1 MKVLLIE
8 DNRAIAKNIKNY
20 LTLDN
25 WVVEVVFD
33 GMVWLQKIRDNR
45 YDIVILDYMLPG
57 MDGVSI
63 ISEVRKNS
71 SVPIIMITA
80 LDDRNHIL
88 VGLESGTDDYLIK
101 PFDLKELEIR
111 MSNILK
117 RTLPVSLEVY
127 SFEDIIFDATHRTV
141 TKNHIPIHLY
151 LKEYMIVE
159 YLLQHIGKPVPRSE
173 IIEYIWWG
181 EHLFEKDNLDVYI
194 SGIRK
199 KLTPWFIQTIK
210 GYGYMISP
218 SV

>member
-33 GMVWLQKIRDNR
+33 GIVWFQKIRDNR

-88 VGLESGTDDYLIK
+88 VGLESGADDYLIK

-127 SFEDIIFDATHRTV
+127 LFEDIIFDATHRTV
-141 TKNHIPIHLY
+141 TKNHIPVHLY

-159 YLLQHIGKPVPRSE
+159 YLLQYIGKPVPRSE

-181 EHLFEKDNLDVYI
+181 EYLFEKDNLDVYI

-210 GYGYMISP
+210 GYGYMISS

>member
-1 MKVLLIE
+1 MKALLIE

-20 LTLDN
+20 LMLDN

-33 GMVWLQKIRDNR
+33 GLEWYQKIRDNR
-45 YDIVILDYMLPG
+45 YDIVILDYMLPH

-63 ISEVRKNS
+63 ISEIRKTS

-88 VGLESGTDDYLIK
+88 VGLESGADDYLIK

-117 RTLPVSLEVY
+117 RTLPASQEVY
-127 SFEDIIFDATHRTV
+127 SIGDVTFDATHRIV
-141 TKNHIPIHLY
+141 TKDDAPVHLY
-151 LKEYMIVE
+151 PKEYMIVE
-159 YLLQHIGKPVPRSE
+159 YLLQHVGKPVPRSE

-181 EHLFEKDNLDVYI
+181 EYLFEKDNLDVYI
-194 SGIRK
+194 SWIRK
-199 KLTPWFIQTIK
+199 KLTPELVQTIK

-218 SV
+218 SA